1 MHNTTENELRH
12 GVELIKCTMLT
23 RLCGVLGERT
33 APGCMEEVLHM
44 ALTLTCLV
52 TLSHFVSLSHFSD
65 H

>member
-12 GVELIKCTMLT
+12 GVELIKCTTLT
-23 RLCGVLGERT
+23 RLCGVLG
-33 APGCMEEVLHM
+33 EVLHM